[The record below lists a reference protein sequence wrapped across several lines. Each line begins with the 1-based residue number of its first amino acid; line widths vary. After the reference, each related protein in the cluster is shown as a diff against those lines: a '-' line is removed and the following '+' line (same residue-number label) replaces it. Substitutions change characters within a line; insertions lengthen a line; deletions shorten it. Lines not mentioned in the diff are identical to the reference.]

1 MRKEN
6 MESIILKNKRLV
18 FILLTVP
25 TLLLIPFIA
34 MRFTDEV
41 NWTPLDFI
49 TMGFMLLMTGLAIE
63 VALRIARVTWVKV
76 AVVAGI
82 LFGFVMVWGTL
93 VHLGG

>member
-1 MRKEN
+1 
-6 MESIILKNKRLV
+6 MESIIFKNKRLIL
-18 FILLTVP
+18 ILLTVP

-34 MRFTDEV
+34 MGFTDEV

>member
-1 MRKEN
+1 MN
-6 MESIILKNKRLV
+6 TKNIRLIC
-18 FILLTVP
+18 ILLAVP
-25 TLLLIPFIA
+25 ALLLVPFVA

-63 VALRIARVTWVKV
+63 VALRTVRITWMRV
-76 AVVAGI
+76 AAVAGI